1 MIVQKIGPDEPKQI
15 AIQLFWGQLKNK
27 KFSAIQIGI
36 FGAIFSYKW
45 PFSMILSIYIE
56 LEGHMQL
63 IWNFFNE
70 TQHLNRNK
78 FSLM

>member
-1 MIVQKIGPDEPKQI
+1 MSVTIYIELEGRKIVQKIGPDEPKQI
-15 AIQLFWGQLKNK
+15 AIQLFWCQLKNK

-56 LEGHMQL
+56 LEGHM
-63 IWNFFNE
+63 
-70 TQHLNRNK
+70 
-78 FSLM
+78 